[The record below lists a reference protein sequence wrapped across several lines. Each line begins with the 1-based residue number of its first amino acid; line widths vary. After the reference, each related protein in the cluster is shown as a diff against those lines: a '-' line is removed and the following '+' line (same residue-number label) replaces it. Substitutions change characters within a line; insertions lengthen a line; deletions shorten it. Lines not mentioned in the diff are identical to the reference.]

1 MRTYLAL
8 AEAARRF
15 DADAEVQAALA
26 AASAPELGEPTVGGD
41 DPETLKAEAGGLD
54 ALAARGYGNERLDQ
68 LAVEVL
74 LGVR

>member
-1 MRTYLAL
+1 
-8 AEAARRF
+8 
-15 DADAEVQAALA
+15 V
-26 AASAPELGEPTVGGD
+26 
-41 DPETLKAEAGGLD
+41 LKAEVDGLD

>member
-1 MRTYLAL
+1 MQ
-8 AEAARRF
+8 E
-15 DADAEVQAALA
+15 ALA
-26 AASAPELGEPTVGGD
+26 AASVAELGESTVGGD
-41 DPETLKAEAGGLD
+41 DAETLKAEVDGLD

>member
-1 MRTYLAL
+1 VA
-8 AEAARRF
+8 
-15 DADAEVQAALA
+15 
-26 AASAPELGEPTVGGD
+26 ELGESTVGGD
-41 DPETLKAEAGGLD
+41 DPETLKAEVDGLD